1 MPFTR
6 SLPLAFRFRLGISLL
21 STKYF
26 LHVFSL
32 SLFLPAFFV
41 FFGELE
47 LEEVDVV
54 VVDVDVVVDGD
65 VDLEEELDSS
75 GNLAL
80 F

>member
-32 SLFLPAFFV
+32 SLFLPTFFV
-41 FFGELE
+41 FFGEFE

-54 VVDVDVVVDGD
+54 VVDVVVDGD
-65 VDLEEELDSS
+65 VGLEEELDSS
-75 GNLAL
+75 GNVVL